1 MKGIKVAEPRHKIL
15 DIESPMAIELRRIM
29 IRLNRELD
37 FDRKRCV
44 LITSAERGEGK
55 SLFALNFSLVLASHM
70 KKNILLVDGDMR
82 RPVQHSAFDVPI
94 TPGLSDVLSGSVDSV
109 KPVKTYM
116 DNLDFLP
123 AGTMADQPSHLLD
136 TQKLE
141 TVFGQYKGDYDIV
154 ILDCPPVVPV
164 SDTLLF
170 NEIADGI
177 LYLVMAGRTPSVLA
191 KRGVDILKGVG
202 ANIIGVVANNL
213 AEVLPYFYGHK
224 HYGYGGKKK

>member
-1 MKGIKVAEPRHKIL
+1 MKGNIVSEKSFKIL

-44 LITSAERGEGK
+44 LVTSAERGEGK
-55 SLFALNFSLVLASHM
+55 SLFTLNFSLVLASHM
-70 KKNILLVDGDMR
+70 KKKILLVDGDMR

-94 TPGLSDVLSGSVDSV
+94 APGLSDVLSGSADKV
-109 KPVKTYM
+109 KPRKTYL

-123 AGTMADQPSHLLD
+123 AGTMFDKPSHLLD
-136 TQKLE
+136 TKKLE
-141 TVFGQYKGDYDIV
+141 QVFGQYKEDYDI
-154 ILDCPPVVPV
+154 IMLDCPPVVPV

-170 NEIADGI
+170 NEVADGI
-177 LYLVMAGRTPSVLA
+177 LYLVMAGRTPGVLS
-191 KRGVDILKGVG
+191 KRGVDILRGVG

-224 HYGYGGKKK
+224 HYGYGRKK